1 WDDPDVSIDD
11 VAQYFKLEDRRR
23 SIRIE
28 LRRVRREAG
37 GHQRRGRR
45 GRQPRAQS
53 GPQRLAHRLEIE
65 AKGLLERQRKLKVVR
80 SPRFGELLQ
89 KYGEI
94 RTLQQELDKG
104 QREVTGQMDE
114 YPRKLRRLA
123 RILDEAGFLQKN
135 KPTDKGLFAARV
147 YGENT
152 ILVAEAVWLGWFEGL
167 TPEELCGVM
176 VMLAAEDRERRGDR
190 QSRGPRRYP
199 TPAIAQT
206 ARLIRSL
213 YFRFADMERHLD
225 EPNLRAPS
233 HDYIDFAYRWASGEA
248 LDRIPLPPNVDI
260 GDAIKAMK
268 ALYSLLRQLEF
279 ATRR

>member
-1 WDDPDVSIDD
+1 
-11 VAQYFKLEDRRR
+11 
-23 SIRIE
+23 
-28 LRRVRREAG
+28 
-37 GHQRRGRR
+37 
-45 GRQPRAQS
+45 
-53 GPQRLAHRLEIE
+53 
-65 AKGLLERQRKLKVVR
+65 VR

-89 KYGEI
+89 RYGEI
-94 RTLQQELDKG
+94 RNLQQELERG
-104 QREVTGQMDE
+104 QREVSGQMDE
-114 YPRKLRRLA
+114 YPRKLRRLS
-123 RILDEAGFLQKN
+123 RILAEAGFLEKD

-167 TPEELCGVM
+167 TAEELCAAM

-190 QSRGPRRYP
+190 QARAPRRYP

-213 YFRFADMERHLD
+213 YFRFADMERDLD

-233 HDYIDFAYRWASGEA
+233 HDYIDFAYRWSSGEA
-248 LDRIPLPPNVDI
+248 LDKIPLPANVDI

-279 ATRR
+279 ALRQARSPLLDTVSRAVALMERDVIKRTY